1 MERGSGS
8 ALNHSSAVFRKT
20 AAGGVGGVGGVGVWV
35 CGSDDADVDG
45 WRDTGWQGSGGGQ
58 QLEHEGSR
66 DGGLR

>member
-8 ALNHSSAVFRKT
+8 ALNYSSAVFRRT
-20 AAGGVGGVGGVGVWV
+20 AAGGVGGGGVWV
-35 CGSDDADVDG
+35 CGSDDADVGG
-45 WRDTGWQGSGGGQ
+45 WRDTGWQGSGGVQ